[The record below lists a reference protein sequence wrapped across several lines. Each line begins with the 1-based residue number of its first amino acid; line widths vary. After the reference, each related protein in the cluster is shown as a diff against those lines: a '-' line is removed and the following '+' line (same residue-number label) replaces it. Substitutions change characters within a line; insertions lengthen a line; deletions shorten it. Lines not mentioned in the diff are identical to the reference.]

1 VDSVAAPGAVAVD
14 LAVSVADRLVAAAQ
28 AAATDFPQANRV
40 LVFDADEQAGSNL
53 RKVVRWKLN

>member
-1 VDSVAAPGAVAVD
+1 VD